1 MHDILKKSCLI
12 NKQLMK
18 YCMLH
23 NIRNDSE
30 VIEKIQVQVLAG
42 ERSFTLV
49 FPKNLAVELGVGKG
63 DFLRCYVD
71 NNRLIAERLSPEI

>member
-1 MHDILKKSCLI
+1 
-12 NKQLMK
+12 
-18 YCMLH
+18 MLH

-30 VIEKIQVQVLAG
+30 VIEEIQVQVLAG

-49 FPKNLAVELGVGKG
+49 FPKKLAIELGVGKG

-71 NNRLIAERLSPEI
+71 NNRLIAEKVKP